1 MSREVMTAFRAKAVT
16 QRDLPREMLERA
28 TMGGIVALV
37 ATTLAILFANSAL
50 APSYQALWQTEL
62 SITAGTLQLSRPL
75 LAWINQGLLTLLFFV
90 MGLELKRQWSA
101 ERATIHM
108 LRLPLVAA
116 LGGAIVPATFYAG
129 FNLHSLGLR
138 GWTIPL
144 ATDAALAL
152 ALVALLGTHIPVAVR
167 FFFLTIALI
176 RL

>member
-90 MGLELKRQWSA
+90 MGL
-101 ERATIHM
+101 
-108 LRLPLVAA
+108 LVH
-116 LGGAIVPATFYAG
+116 PC
-129 FNLHSLGLR
+129 
-138 GWTIPL
+138 
-144 ATDAALAL
+144 
-152 ALVALLGTHIPVAVR
+152 
-167 FFFLTIALI
+167 
-176 RL
+176 